1 MQDWKQILSSIYL
14 PEVGSLWTAPN
25 GIWNNF
31 FASNKDKDKDDYHP
45 AVVGKV
51 NADKVSCRI
60 IPGTTKE
67 YQKGSSV
74 YKVKLNPD
82 KRDCPTSNFLI
93 KLWMTYNN
101 NDLVKMQR
109 GWNGVESLNQLQIT
123 ELKLQI
129 KFCTGID
136 V

>member
-14 PEVGSLWTAPN
+14 PEIGSLWTAPN
-25 GIWNNF
+25 GIWNNS
-31 FASNKDKDKDDYHP
+31 FASNKDKDDFHP
-45 AVVGKV
+45 TVVGKV

-67 YQKGSSV
+67 YQKGSCV
-74 YKVKLNPD
+74 YKVKLNPYD
-82 KRDCPTSNFLI
+82 PDCPTSNFLI

-101 NDLVKMQR
+101 SDLVKMQR
-109 GWNGVESLNQLQIT
+109 GWNGVDSLNLTQI
-123 ELKLQI
+123 EDLKLQI